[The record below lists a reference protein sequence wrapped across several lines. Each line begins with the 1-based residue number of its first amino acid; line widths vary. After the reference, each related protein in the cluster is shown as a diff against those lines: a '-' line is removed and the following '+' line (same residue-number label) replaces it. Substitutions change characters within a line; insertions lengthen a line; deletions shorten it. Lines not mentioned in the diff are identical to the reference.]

1 MNSDILII
9 GAGVIGLMTALEC
22 RRAGATVTLLDKSAT
37 GREASWAGGGILS
50 PLYPW
55 RENDAVVALHRWSVQ
70 QYSLLASELLE
81 ATAIDVEL
89 NQCGMLIA
97 AVDDQQLAESKLLDQ
112 KIEFQWV
119 DNNVLT
125 VSHPGLN
132 LATNRSLLLPT
143 IAQIRNPCLLKS
155 LKKLLIQQNVTIL
168 EQHQVTQFNFTKSG
182 DYIDSVQTSEG
193 RFSADN
199 IVLTAGAWTQQLWP
213 NINADAAIPII
224 PVKGQMLLLKTSVG
238 SIPSIVLQNNQYIVP
253 RNDGHLLVGSTVEH
267 AGFNKVNTVSARRQ
281 LKQFFDHLYPAL
293 NHLPVI
299 KHWAGIRPGSN
310 RSPIICRHTNI
321 ENLYINSGHF
331 RNGLNLAPA
340 SARLV
345 VDLIA
350 DREPI
355 VPVQPYQLS

>member
-37 GREASWAGGGILS
+37 GKEASWAGGGILS

-55 RENDAVVALHRWSVQ
+55 RENDAVNALHRWSVR
-70 QYSLLASELLE
+70 QYPLLASELLD
-81 ATAIDVEL
+81 ATGIDVEL
-89 NQCGMLIA
+89 NRCGMLISA
-97 AVDDQQLAESKLLDQ
+97 IDDQQLAENRLLDQ
-112 KIEFQWV
+112 KVAFRWV
-119 DNNVLT
+119 DNNQLA
-125 VSHPGLN
+125 VSHPGLK
-132 LATNRSLLLPT
+132 LAASRTLLLPT
-143 IAQIRNPCLLKS
+143 IAQIRNPCLLQG
-155 LKKLLIQQNVTIL
+155 LKTILIQQNVTIL
-168 EQHQVTQFNFTKSG
+168 EQHQVTQFNLTRSG
-182 DYIDSVQTSEG
+182 DHIDSVQTSEG

-199 IVLTAGAWTQQLWP
+199 IVLTAGAWTQQLWST
-213 NINADAAIPII
+213 INADSALPVF
-224 PVKGQMLLLKTSVG
+224 PVKGQMLLLKTSAG
-238 SIPSIVLQNNQYIVP
+238 SIPSIVLQNNQYLVP
-253 RNDGHLLVGSTVEH
+253 RNDGHVLIGSTVEH

-281 LKQFFDHLYPAL
+281 LKQFFDQLYPAL

-310 RSPIICRHTNI
+310 RSPMICRHANI

-355 VPVQPYQLS
+355 VSVQPYQLS